1 MRYKKTTLA
10 VIAHLLLLIAGQGQA
25 ALTDNLV
32 HYWKLDES
40 SGNAADAVGA
50 LTLTNTNT
58 VTYAAA
64 KINNGAVLTAGSSN
78 YLTGSM
84 TQSTTLAGFS
94 LSFWAN
100 RSSNS
105 NYIIVGKD
113 DSENVAGVWIHSDG
127 NVYFRVENSNT
138 VFQSAT
144 DGTTGWHHYVLTY
157 DGTQG
162 TPANRIVG
170 YRDGSSLTLSTIGD
184 DPPATT
190 NATKPFTIGSNE
202 ATDFSTGTVDEVG
215 VWTRALSGA
224 EVTSLY
230 NGGSG
235 LAYPFSGGGSATGGA
250 AHYYRQQ
257 SNARQRDYQK
267 FLAAIGQPCW
277 SLSP

>member
-1 MRYKKTTLA
+1 M
-10 VIAHLLLLIAGQGQA
+10 

-40 SGNAADAVGA
+40 SGNAADAVGG

-78 YLTGSM
+78 YLTGNM
-84 TQSTTLAGFS
+84 TLGSLTNYS

-100 RSSNS
+100 RSSSS

-113 DSENVAGVWIHSDG
+113 DSENVGGVWIHSDG
-127 NVYFRVENSNT
+127 NVYFRVENANS
-138 VFQSAT
+138 VFQGAA
-144 DGTTGWHHYVLTY
+144 DDTTSWNHYVLTY

-170 YRDGSSLTLSTIGD
+170 YRDASSLTLSTVGD
-184 DPPATT
+184 DPPTTT
-190 NATKPFTIGSNE
+190 NGTKPFTIG
-202 ATDFSTGTVDEVG
+202 ADTDSTNYSTGTVDEVG
-215 VWTRALSGA
+215 VWTRTLSGA

-230 NGGSG
+230 NGGAG
-235 LAYPFSGGGSATGGA
+235 LAYPFSGGGGTAKPTRMLLLGVS
-250 AHYYRQQ
+250 
-257 SNARQRDYQK
+257 
-267 FLAAIGQPCW
+267 
-277 SLSP
+277 